1 MKHTLIPFCL
11 TLMLMQASPSRKMN
25 DREHEGFKGPVRKV
39 FVEWSP
45 QTDGGNAPISA
56 RCPEE
61 TQNYDQQGRLISVL
75 LYPGICGG
83 DGEIRE
89 NYSYDKN
96 GNRLGW
102 HDNSKASGIPISSP
116 NPPTPYDRK
125 NQDGSYST
133 KRVLK
138 YESKGR
144 ISEES
149 VYSPSGELIDKTR
162 YKYDSQNR
170 LIEWESIDPDGSV
183 SEKQTFIYNGD
194 ERFPSGSIGIGSD
207 GKPDSRE
214 TYSDYEVNSRGD
226 WIKRRETVEHL
237 DQPNRAKTIRII
249 TRTID
254 YY

>member
-1 MKHTLIPFCL
+1 ML
-11 TLMLMQASPSRKMN
+11 TQASPSRKMN

-39 FVEWSP
+39 FVERSP
-45 QTDGGNAPISA
+45 QTEIGNLPIGA

-61 TQNYDQQGRLISVL
+61 TQNYDQQGRLISLL
-75 LYPGICGG
+75 LYPGFCGE

-89 NYSYDKN
+89 NYSYDKD
-96 GNRLGW
+96 GNRLGR
-102 HDNSKASGIPISSP
+102 HDNSKASGISISSSS
-116 NPPTPYDRK
+116 PPIPSDRK
-125 NQDGSYST
+125 NQDGPYST
-133 KRVLK
+133 KRILK
-138 YESKGR
+138 YDSKGR
-144 ISEES
+144 ISGES
-149 VYSPSGELIDKTR
+149 VYSPSGELIDKTVN
-162 YKYDSQNR
+162 KYDSQNR
-170 LIEWESIDPDGSV
+170 LIEWESVDLDGSI

-226 WIKRRETVEHL
+226 WIKRREIVEHL
-237 DQPNRAKTIRII
+237 DQPNQAKTIRII

>member
-1 MKHTLIPFCL
+1 ME
-11 TLMLMQASPSRKMN
+11 R
-25 DREHEGFKGPVRKV
+25 
-39 FVEWSP
+39 SP
-45 QTDGGNAPISA
+45 QTHGGNAPVGA

-61 TQNYDQQGRLISVL
+61 TQNYDQQGRLISLL
-75 LYPGICGG
+75 LYPGICGE

-102 HDNSKASGIPISSP
+102 HDNSKASGISISSP
-116 NPPTPYDRK
+116 KPPIQSDGK

-133 KRVLK
+133 KGVLK
-138 YESKGR
+138 YDSKGR

-149 VYSPSGELIDKTR
+149 VYSPSGKLIDKTI

-170 LIEWESIDPDGSV
+170 LIEVESIDSDGSI

-194 ERFPSGSIGIGSD
+194 ERFPSGSIGIASD

-226 WIKRRETVEHL
+226 WIKRREIVEHL
-237 DQPNRAKTIRII
+237 DQQNQAKTIRII

>member
-1 MKHTLIPFCL
+1 MKHTVISFCL
-11 TLMLMQASPSRKMN
+11 SLMLTQASPSRKMN

-39 FVEWSP
+39 FVERSS
-45 QTDGGNAPISA
+45 QTEVGNAPVGA

-61 TQNYDQQGRLISVL
+61 TQNYDQQGRLISHL
-75 LYPGICGG
+75 LYPGVCGE
-83 DGEIRE
+83 DGEARE
-89 NYSYDKN
+89 TYSYDKDE
-96 GNRLGW
+96 NRLGRQ
-102 HDNSKASGIPISSP
+102 DDRKASGIPISSP
-116 NPPTPYDRK
+116 NPPMPSDRK
-125 NQDGSYST
+125 NQNSSYST

-138 YESKGR
+138 HDSKGR

-149 VYSPSGELIDKTR
+149 VYSPSGQLIDKTI

-170 LIEWESIDPDGSV
+170 LIEWESVDDAGSI

-226 WIKRRETVEHL
+226 WIKRREILEHL
-237 DQPNRAKTIRII
+237 DQPNQAKTIRII
-249 TRTID
+249 IRTID